1 MCQALWGDPDV
12 AWEMQ
17 PANNTAGGIL
27 CLWSEK
33 IFRRERKVVGN
44 GFILL
49 TGQWVKEAQ
58 QVHIVSIYSPCD
70 SQNKR
75 ILWEAIRQMKT
86 ANQGGLWCISGDF
99 NNIRDQS
106 ERIGVCQ
113 RGVGESSIKEFN
125 DWIEE
130 MEIEEVPWVGR
141 KFTWFRP
148 NVEARSKLD
157 RFLVSPEWFDKWPGS
172 TQHPLDRNFSDHCPV
187 LLRSSALIGAQ
198 SLSESLTVGF
208 WTNHSSQL

>member
-1 MCQALWGDPDV
+1 MWKNEVEIGCAFRKRKKESIEKSMCQALWGDPDV
-12 AWEMQ
+12 VWEMQ

-33 IFRRERKVVGN
+33 IFRLERKVVGN

-113 RGVGESSIKEFN
+113 RGVGESSIKEFDIVIKDKKGSEN
-125 DWIEE
+125 VVANHLFRLKN
-130 MEIEEVPWVGR
+130 EEVTKEELEISGEFP
-141 KFTWFRP
+141 
-148 NVEARSKLD
+148 D
-157 RFLVSPEWFDKWPGS
+157 
-172 TQHPLDRNFSDHCPV
+172 
-187 LLRSSALIGAQ
+187 
-198 SLSESLTVGF
+198 ESIL
-208 WTNHSSQL
+208 